1 VEGVGS
7 ALYTSHVKIYC
18 SGIGG
23 IGLSAYAALQ
33 RSRGQSISGSDHTE
47 SALIADLRSQGIAV
61 TLTQDGSAVPSDADL
76 FVYSEA
82 IPADAP
88 ERRRAAE
95 LKIPTRSYFAAL
107 GDLSRAS
114 RVIAVCGTH
123 GKSSTTAMSTRVL
136 LEAGLDPT
144 IIVGTKLSELEGR
157 NWRKGAGDL
166 FLLEACEYRR
176 SFLHLSPDI
185 ILLTTADGDHFD
197 AFRSMED
204 YRQAFID
211 FIDLLPADG
220 VVLTH
225 MGDPDCAVIVRQ
237 THRRS
242 IDVDG
247 LALPTLSVPGAHMQ
261 RNAQLVLGLSDV
273 LALDRGATLRA
284 LKGYAGC
291 WRRMEVK
298 GTIGDD
304 IVVIDDYGHHPT
316 EVRAT
321 VGALHE
327 AYGKRRL
334 VVVFQPHMHDRTLK
348 LYDAF
353 TKAFYGADLVVIA
366 DVYEARK
373 DVETARVDLK
383 KFVQDIVEGSGVA
396 TLHGGSLTAVEQKLK
411 GGGFLQPH
419 DVVLFLGAGDITTLA
434 SAMME

>member
-1 VEGVGS
+1 M
-7 ALYTSHVKIYC
+7 KIYC

-33 RSRGQSISGSDHTE
+33 QSRGQSVSGSDHTE
-47 SALIADLRSQGIAV
+47 SALIADLRSQGITV
-61 TLTQDGSAVPSDADL
+61 TLAQDGSAVPKDADL

-88 ERRRAAE
+88 ERLRATE
-95 LKIPTRSYFAAL
+95 LKIPNQSYFAAL
-107 GDLSRAS
+107 GDLSREY
-114 RVIAVCGTH
+114 RVVAVCGTH
-123 GKSSTTAMSTRVL
+123 GKSSTTAMSARVL

-144 IIVGTKLSELEGR
+144 IIVGTKLRELGGR
-157 NWRKGAGDL
+157 NWRKGTSDL

-225 MGDPDCAVIVRQ
+225 MGDSDCAVIVQ
-237 THRRS
+237 QAHRRNV
-242 IDVDG
+242 DVDG
-247 LALPTLSVPGAHMQ
+247 LPLPMLSVPGAHMR
-261 RNAQLVLGLSDV
+261 RNAQLVLGLSDA
-273 LALDRGATLRA
+273 LALDRDTTQRA

-304 IVVIDDYGHHPT
+304 IIIVDDYGHHPT

-321 VGALHE
+321 IEALRE
-327 AYGKRRL
+327 AYGKRRI

-348 LYDAF
+348 LYGAF
-353 TKAFYGADLVVIA
+353 TKAFSSADLVIIT

-383 KFVQDIVEGSGVA
+383 KFVQDIEKGSGVSA
-396 TLHGGSLTAVEQKLK
+396 LLGGSLGAVEQRLRSDL
-411 GGGFLQPH
+411 LQPH
-419 DVVLFLGAGDITTLA
+419 DVLLFLGAGDITNLA
-434 SAMME
+434 SGLVGT